1 MTLDGIR
8 ESRRRWPVPYE
19 RSVSAIAPPCASSRF
34 GALALLALVSCLVP
48 ASLAQAA
55 APSSSPS
62 ARDVPPALMQGAR
75 CMAEVVRT
83 VPGVSDVQVT
93 VSPAE
98 TGPAYPVL
106 EFRSVDA
113 SGRRRFT
120 ELSLFEISG
129 ANDAFVFDASDIEN
143 DPVASRLLPEWK
155 RKCQAGVG
163 VITSEPGL

>member
-1 MTLDGIR
+1 M
-8 ESRRRWPVPYE
+8 PYE
-19 RSVSAIAPPCASSRF
+19 RSGSAIAPPCASSRF
-34 GALALLALVSCLVP
+34 GALTLLVLVSYLAP
-48 ASLAQAA
+48 ASLAQSA
-55 APSSSPS
+55 APSSSS
-62 ARDVPPALMQGAR
+62 SVRDIPPALMQGAQ

-98 TGPAYPVL
+98 TGRAYPVL

-129 ANDAFVFDASDIEN
+129 ANDAFVFDRSDIEN
-143 DPVASRLLPEWK
+143 DPVANRLLPEWK

>member
-1 MTLDGIR
+1 M
-8 ESRRRWPVPYE
+8 PHE
-19 RSVSAIAPPCASSRF
+19 RSAFAIAARCASSRF
-34 GALALLALVSCLVP
+34 GAIALLTLVP
-48 ASLAQAA
+48 FLLPAAVPTSA
-55 APSSSPS
+55 APSPSPS
-62 ARDVPPALMQGAR
+62 ARDVPPSLMQGAQ

-93 VSPAE
+93 VSPV
-98 TGPAYPVL
+98 GSGGAYPVL
-106 EFRSVDA
+106 EFRSLDA

-129 ANDAFVFDASDIEN
+129 ANDAFVFDRSDIEN
-143 DPVASRLLPEWK
+143 DPVANRLLPEWK

>member
-1 MTLDGIR
+1 M
-8 ESRRRWPVPYE
+8 PHE
-19 RSVSAIAPPCASSRF
+19 RSAFAIAARCASSRF
-34 GALALLALVSCLVP
+34 GTIALLTLVP
-48 ASLAQAA
+48 FLLPAAVPTSA

-62 ARDVPPALMQGAR
+62 ARDVPPSLMQGAQ

-93 VSPAE
+93 VSPV
-98 TGPAYPVL
+98 GSGGAYPVL
-106 EFRSVDA
+106 EFRSLDA

-129 ANDAFVFDASDIEN
+129 ANDAFVFDRSDIEN
-143 DPVASRLLPEWK
+143 DPVANRLLPEWK

>member
-1 MTLDGIR
+1 M
-8 ESRRRWPVPYE
+8 PHK
-19 RSVSAIAPPCASSRF
+19 RSGNAVAARCASSRF
-34 GALALLALVSCLVP
+34 GAIALLTLVP
-48 ASLAQAA
+48 FFLPASVAKSA
-55 APSSSPS
+55 APSPSPS
-62 ARDVPPALMQGAR
+62 ARDVPPTLMQGAQ
-75 CMAEVVRT
+75 CMAEIVRT

-93 VSPAE
+93 VSSA
-98 TGPAYPVL
+98 GVGGAYPVL

-129 ANDAFVFDASDIEN
+129 ANDAFVFDRSDIEN
-143 DPVASRLLPEWK
+143 DPVANRLLPEWK